1 MNQII
6 VSGTPAAPAAAPNVI
21 VRPPVFLPEEVA
33 ISDVGEN
40 VEFRIGNSVLTFHY
54 TTGLWLSQT
63 FRIHSKRAKHRA
75 GDRSR
80 HWSAV
85 GTLDGLKQ

>member
-1 MNQII
+1 MNPII

-33 ISDVGEN
+33 VSDAGEN
-40 VEFRIGNSVLTFHY
+40 VEFRIGNSALTFHY
-54 TTGLWLSQT
+54 ADALKISQML
-63 FRIHSKRAKHRA
+63 RVHAKRAKHRA